1 MVSSVLVMI
10 APEAPAR
17 AAATA
22 ASVPAWPAPT
32 TITSNSASFIS
43 GRGHFDR
50 FAVSSGMPL
59 KVPGT
64 NSTVFIRREAF
75 EAVNLQRV
83 ELDEAFNLTDAEFR
97 LEGDLIAIG
106 PLPSDDD
113 LPVLIEQLEERGL
126 VYFDDFFEL
135 SGNWP
140 SWIELFV
147 QAVRSGKR

>member
-1 MVSSVLVMI
+1 
-10 APEAPAR
+10 
-17 AAATA
+17 
-22 ASVPAWPAPT
+22 
-32 TITSNSASFIS
+32 
-43 GRGHFDR
+43 
-50 FAVSSGMPL
+50 MPL

-75 EAVNLQRV
+75 ETAKLQRV

-97 LEGDLIAIG
+97 LEGELIAIG

-113 LPVLIEQLEERGL
+113 LPKLVERLEERGL

-140 SWIELFV
+140 SWLDVFV
-147 QAVRSGKR
+147 QAVRPGKR

>member
-1 MVSSVLVMI
+1 
-10 APEAPAR
+10 
-17 AAATA
+17 
-22 ASVPAWPAPT
+22 
-32 TITSNSASFIS
+32 
-43 GRGHFDR
+43 
-50 FAVSSGMPL
+50 MPL